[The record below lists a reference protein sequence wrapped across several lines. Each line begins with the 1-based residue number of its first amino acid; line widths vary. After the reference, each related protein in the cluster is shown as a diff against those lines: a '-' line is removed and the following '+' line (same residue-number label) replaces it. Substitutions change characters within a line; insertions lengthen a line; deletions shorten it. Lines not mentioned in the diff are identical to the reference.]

1 VALNFA
7 LTVFDDFLMAAMVR
21 APVVQAVV
29 FDMDGVLVDTEP
41 DWDSARR
48 EIAEAAGGRWH
59 PQATTDMIGMS
70 APEWSRYMHDELGVD
85 LEPEEI
91 NRRVVARML
100 ERVADGPPL
109 LPGAAA
115 AVETLAARWPLAVA
129 SSANRPVIDAVL
141 EASGLARF
149 FAATVSSEEVA
160 RGKPA
165 PDVYLAAA
173 RALNVDPPAVVA
185 IEDSANGIRSAAAAG
200 MVVVALPNAHFP
212 SDTEALSQA
221 SFVIAALDEL
231 GPLSR
236 SW

>member
-1 VALNFA
+1 MMVDP
-7 LTVFDDFLMAAMVR
+7 VVR
-21 APVVQAVV
+21 AHVVQAVV
-29 FDMDGVLVDTEP
+29 FDLDGVLVDSER

-48 EIAEAAGGRWH
+48 DAAQAGGGRWH
-59 PQATTDMIGMS
+59 AQATTDMIGMS
-70 APEWSRYMHDELGVD
+70 APEWSTYMHDELGVNA
-85 LEPEEI
+85 EPEEI
-91 NRRVVARML
+91 NRQVVARML

-109 LPGAAA
+109 LPGAAG

-173 RALNVDPPAVVA
+173 RALNADPAAVVA

-200 MVVVALPNAHFP
+200 MAVVALPNAHFP
-212 SDTEALSQA
+212 PGAEALGQA
-221 SFVIAALDEL
+221 SFVITALDEL